1 MKNLDGIFELKNYV
15 DKWFSNTDFITKC
28 EEERTGLDCYPLLLR
43 KNCKNIWTF
52 SILIFSTFLK
62 FFKTFSY
69 LFLSCDVTSLGNIH
83 SIIFWKYAQRC

>member
-43 KNCKNIWTF
+43 KNCKNI
-52 SILIFSTFLK
+52 
-62 FFKTFSY
+62 
-69 LFLSCDVTSLGNIH
+69 
-83 SIIFWKYAQRC
+83 